1 MVWFPACSG
10 TGIGGGEAG
19 AEGSL
24 AEPQTCGGA
33 GGVGRGGEASSG
45 FPGTVGLRV
54 SAVPVEPC
62 EQLSVGQSSLPAIM

>member
-1 MVWFPACSG
+1 M
-10 TGIGGGEAG
+10 

-24 AEPQTCGGA
+24 AEPQTCRVWGGA
-33 GGVGRGGEASSG
+33 GCGEASSG